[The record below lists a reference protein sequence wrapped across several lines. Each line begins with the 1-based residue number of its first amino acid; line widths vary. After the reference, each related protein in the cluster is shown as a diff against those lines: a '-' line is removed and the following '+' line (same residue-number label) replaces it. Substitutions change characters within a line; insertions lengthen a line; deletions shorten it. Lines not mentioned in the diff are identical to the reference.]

1 MRATPDGLSVGQ
13 MFPSLNSEPCS
24 LNFKGEDQGHKPFP
38 VPSLPHPTHALLLP
52 RECPAFWKDRG
63 AVICCPCP
71 CFVAAVG
78 KGLLNCKVV
87 GFFLSHPH
95 PPGWQRFLQFPPLHG
110 FCRSLWLSGACCRG
124 CRRGRGHAGGG
135 GKRPSFRPT
144 TTLQCLTGLSHGR
157 P

>member
-38 VPSLPHPTHALLLP
+38 ALPLLHPTLALLLP
-52 RECPAFWKDRG
+52 RQRPAFWRG
-63 AVICCPCP
+63 PCPCP
-71 CFVAAVG
+71 CFVG

-87 GFFLSHPH
+87 WFFLSHPH
-95 PPGWQRFLQFPPLHG
+95 PPGRQQFLWLPPLHG

-124 CRRGRGHAGGG
+124 CCRGRGHTGGG
-135 GKRPSFRPT
+135 GRCHPLGQQQPCSV
-144 TTLQCLTGLSHGR
+144 
-157 P
+157 